1 HVECASHTEATVV
14 PEYRRP
20 DPWQLPSLDPTSDK
34 SIGDVLGDSSG
45 LSKLTISSV
54 KATHRERSF
63 GLEPASLP
71 KGFQDPGARYYR
83 R

>member
-1 HVECASHTEATVV
+1 M
-14 PEYRRP
+14 
-20 DPWQLPSLDPTSDK
+20 
-34 SIGDVLGDSSG
+34 LGDSSG

-71 KGFQDPGARYYR
+71 KAFKIRELDTIVERM
-83 R
+83 